1 MAAEQDWRTI
11 GVMGAGRGTGVTHL
25 SVWMANYLTSVRRER
40 TAVVEW
46 NRHGDFA
53 RLGRA
58 CGSVEAAGQNRD
70 DRDGAGCDWEA
81 RQEPEADFFR
91 VLDAEYFPDAGPEEL
106 ALCLNEDYRRII
118 VDYGESTGE
127 SRLECARCDRKIV
140 VGALSEWQAGAFLDE
155 VKRKAERDQSWSY
168 ATVFGSEEARK
179 QLEKTFRMDC
189 LRIPSSV
196 DAFAV
201 IRADMR
207 FFERLLKCGR

>member
-11 GVMGAGRGTGVTHL
+11 GVIGAGRSTGVTHL
-25 SVWMANYLTSVRRER
+25 SVWMANYLTGVRRER

-58 CGSVEAAGQNRD
+58 CGAAKAAKPEQ
-70 DRDGAGCDWEA
+70 
-81 RQEPEADFFR
+81 EADFFR

-106 ALCLNEDYRRII
+106 AQCLNGDYRRII
-118 VDYGESTGE
+118 VDYGESTSE
-127 SRLECARCDRKIV
+127 QRLECARCDRKIV

-155 VKRKAERDQSWSY
+155 VKKKAERDQSWSY
-168 ATVFGSEEARK
+168 AAAFGSEEARK
-179 QLEKTFRMDC
+179 QLEKTFRVDC

-201 IRADMR
+201 TRADMG
-207 FFERLLKCGR
+207 FFERLLQ